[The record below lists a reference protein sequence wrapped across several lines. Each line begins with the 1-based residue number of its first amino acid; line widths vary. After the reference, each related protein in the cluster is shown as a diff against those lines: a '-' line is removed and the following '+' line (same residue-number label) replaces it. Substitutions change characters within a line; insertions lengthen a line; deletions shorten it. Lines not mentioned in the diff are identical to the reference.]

1 MRSILAAAFL
11 GLSAT
16 FAHAAGE
23 FRHVVMFKFNSE
35 ATADKVM
42 ELEKAFQALKKE
54 IPEIQKLEWG
64 TTENVEPKN
73 DGFTHCF
80 LVTFK
85 SQDDVKKYLPS
96 AAHQAFLAKLK
107 PYLDKA
113 LVFDYTAKDAE

>member
-1 MRSILAAAFL
+1 MRKILVPALLA
-11 GLSAT
+11 LSAT
-16 FAHAAGE
+16 LCHAAGE

-35 ATADKVM
+35 ATADKVL
-42 ELEKAFQALKKE
+42 ELEKAFHELPKE
-54 IPEIQKLEWG
+54 IPEVQKLEWG

-85 SQDDVKKYLPS
+85 DREGLKKYLPS

-107 PYLDKA
+107 PYLEKA
-113 LVFDYTAKDAE
+113 LVFDYTAKE

>member
-1 MRSILAAAFL
+1 MSKLL
-11 GLSAT
+11 VSTLLVLSASL
-16 FAHAAGE
+16 AHAAGE

-42 ELEKAFQALKKE
+42 ELEKAFRELPKE

-85 SQDDVKKYLPS
+85 DREDVKKYLPS

-107 PYLDKA
+107 PYLEKS
-113 LVFDYTAKDAE
+113 LVFDYTAKD